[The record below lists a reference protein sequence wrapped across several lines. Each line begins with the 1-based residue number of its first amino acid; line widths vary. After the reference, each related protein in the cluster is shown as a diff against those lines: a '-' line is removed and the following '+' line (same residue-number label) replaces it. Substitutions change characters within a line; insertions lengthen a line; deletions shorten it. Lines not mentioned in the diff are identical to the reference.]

1 MSIANQ
7 LKSIDIT
14 KLKMS
19 NGRTLAEN
27 LYIEANRLRDCIQNR
42 MDMYMALYT
51 PEIYKRTGGLEGSLT
66 VDDILSIRVVG
77 NTLEIDI
84 FFDDG
89 AIHKSGDG
97 IIGWDSNGDEV
108 NVAYLLN
115 YGYRVEKDVWFKNI
129 PYFGF
134 RPAANFVEDGIDDFN
149 TTNTLGIKITKKF
162 NGETIY

>member
-1 MSIANQ
+1 MSFANQ
-7 LKSIDIT
+7 LKSIDVT

-27 LYIEANRLRDCIQNR
+27 LYIEANRLRDCIHNR

-51 PEIYKRTGGLEGSLT
+51 PKIYKRTGGLEASLK
-66 VDDILSIRVVG
+66 VHDILSIRVVG

-97 IIGWDSNGDEV
+97 IKGWNGNGGEV
-108 NVAYLLN
+108 NVSYLLN

-149 TTNTLGIKITKKF
+149 STNTLGIKITKKF

>member
-27 LYIEANRLRDCIQNR
+27 LYSEANRLRDCIQNR
-42 MDMYMALYT
+42 LDIYMATHQPKMYD
-51 PEIYKRTGGLEGSLT
+51 RTGNLENSLK
-66 VDDILSIRVVG
+66 VDDFLSIRVVG
-77 NTLEIDI
+77 NSLEIDI

-97 IIGWDSNGDEV
+97 IKGWSGNGDEV

-115 YGYRVEKDVWFKNI
+115 YGYRVEKDVWFKNS

-134 RPAANFVEDGIDDFN
+134 RPAANFVEDGIDDVN
-149 TTNTLGIKITKKF
+149 ATNTLGIKITKKF
-162 NGETIY
+162 NGEIIY

>member
-7 LKSIDIT
+7 LKSIDIA

-19 NGRTLAEN
+19 NGKTLAEN
-27 LYIEANRLRDCIQNR
+27 LYSEANRLRDCIQNR
-42 MDMYMALYT
+42 LDIYMATHQPKMYD
-51 PEIYKRTGGLEGSLT
+51 RTGNLENSLK
-66 VDDILSIRVVG
+66 VDDFLSIKVVG
-77 NTLEIDI
+77 NSLEIDI

-97 IIGWDSNGDEV
+97 IKGWSGNGDEV

-149 TTNTLGIKITKKF
+149 ATNTLGIKITKKF

>member
-1 MSIANQ
+1 M
-7 LKSIDIT
+7 
-14 KLKMS
+14 
-19 NGRTLAEN
+19 
-27 LYIEANRLRDCIQNR
+27 
-42 MDMYMALYT
+42 
-51 PEIYKRTGGLEGSLT
+51 
-66 VDDILSIRVVG
+66 SIRVVG

-84 FFDDG
+84 FFDEG

-97 IIGWDSNGDEV
+97 IKGWSGNGDEV

-149 TTNTLGIKITKKF
+149 ATNTLGINITKKF

>member
-1 MSIANQ
+1 MSFANQ

-27 LYIEANRLRDCIQNR
+27 LYSEANRLRDCIQNR

-51 PEIYKRTGGLEGSLT
+51 PKMYKRTGGLEGSLK
-66 VDDILSIRVVG
+66 VDDILSVRVVG
-77 NTLEIDI
+77 NALEIDI
-84 FFDDG
+84 FFDEG

-97 IIGWDSNGDEV
+97 IKGWSGNGDEV

-134 RPAANFVEDGIDDFN
+134 RPATNFVEDGIDDFN
-149 TTNTLGIKITKKF
+149 ATNTLGINITKKF
-162 NGETIY
+162 NGEIIY